1 MSLEGTMLNKINR
14 GQLLHDIANVRNL
27 NKSVVEAESR
37 MVVARGWREGET
49 RRYES
54 EGPKCYL

>member
-1 MSLEGTMLNKINR
+1 MLNKINR

-54 EGPKCYL
+54 EGTKCYL